1 MANLNRNINYTNRDF
16 NTFRNALID
25 YSKTYFPNTYNDF
38 SSDST
43 GMLFIE
49 MASYIGDVLSF
60 YLDNQIQETFIQ
72 YARQESNLFDL
83 AYMLGYKPKVTTVAT
98 TEIAFYQQLPS
109 KVVNGAF
116 VPDYDYALKIPEN
129 FQITSNQNGNINFI
143 TEDVCDFSIS
153 SSQDPTDVS
162 IYSLSG
168 TNPNRFLLKK
178 TRKAISGTIKSQD
191 FSFTTPSRFSVANI
205 NDTSIINVLDCF
217 DSDGNEWYEV
227 LNLAQ
232 DTVFTTKIN
241 ANYTDPNAV
250 QDDAPNLLNLKQ
262 VQRRFTTRFLNST
275 QLQLGFGAGT
285 VSDNDENLI
294 PNPDNVGTGLP
305 FSKDKLTAA
314 YSPLNF
320 MFTDT
325 YGIAPANTTLTVRYL
340 TGGGLQSNVSS
351 GTLTNFNNSD
361 IVFVNPNIANS
372 SLADTIFNSV
382 ATNNI
387 LAADGGQGADT
398 IDEIRQNA
406 LGNFQNQLRT
416 VTQQDYLI
424 RALSMPSNIGTIAKA
439 YIQPTKVAEYQIGE
453 LPTILD
459 MYVLSYNSQ
468 KQLRTASSTLKQNLK
483 TYLSEYRMI
492 NDSIKIKDAYIVNI
506 TCNFDII
513 VLPNFNNN
521 SFIQLSITVLLLKL
535 GNTIILNCINELSQY
550 FNIDNW
556 NINQPIL
563 LNSLSILLDK
573 VEGVQTVKNIEI
585 NNISGVSLGYSN
597 YSYDL
602 KAATNNGI
610 IYPSVDPMVFE
621 LKYPQSDI
629 TGKVVPL

>member
-1 MANLNRNINYTNRDF
+1 MANLNRNITYTNRDF
-16 NTFRNALID
+16 NTFRNALIN

-38 SSDST
+38 TSDST

-49 MASYIGDVLSF
+49 MASYVGDVLSF

-72 YARQESNLFDL
+72 YARQEKNLFDL
-83 AYMLGYKPKVTTVAT
+83 AYMLGYKPKVTTAATVDVAL
-98 TEIAFYQQLPS
+98 YQQLPS
-109 KVVNGAF
+109 KNVGGTY
-116 VPDYDYALKIPEN
+116 VPDFDYALKIPSN
-129 FQITSNQNGNINFI
+129 FQITSNENSSIKFI

-153 SSQDPTDVS
+153 SSQDPTDIS

-168 TNPNRFLLKK
+168 TDPDRFLLKK
-178 TRKAISGTIKSQD
+178 TRKAISGTINTTTAT
-191 FSFTTPSRFSVANI
+191 FTTPSKYATVDI
-205 NDTSIINVLDCF
+205 NASNIINILDVF
-217 DSDGNEWYEV
+217 DSNGNQWYEV

-241 ANYTDPNAV
+241 ASYTDPNAV

-262 VQRRFTTRFLNST
+262 VQRRFTSRFLNNT
-275 QLQLGFGAGT
+275 TLQIGFGAGT

-294 PNPDNVGTGLP
+294 PNPDNVGTGLA
-305 FSKDKLTAA
+305 FSKDKLTTA

-325 YGIAPANTTLTVRYL
+325 YGIAPADTTLTIRYL
-340 TGGGLQSNVSS
+340 TGGGLASNVAS
-351 GTLTNFNNSD
+351 GTLTNFNSTG
-361 IVFVNPNIANS
+361 ILFTNPNITNNTLAN
-372 SLADTIFNSV
+372 TIFDSV
-382 ATNNI
+382 AVNNI

-398 IDEIRQNA
+398 IEEIRQNA

-424 RALSMPSNIGTIAKA
+424 RALSMPANIGTIAKA
-439 YIQPTKVAEYQIGE
+439 YIQPTKVAEYQLGE

-492 NDSIKIKDAYIVNI
+492 NDSIKIKDAYIINI

-521 SFIQLSITVLLLKL
+521 DV
-535 GNTIILNCINELSQY
+535 ILRCIESLTNY
-550 FNIDNW
+550 FSIDNW

-563 LNSLSILLDK
+563 LKDISILLDK
-573 VEGVQTVKNIEI
+573 VEGVQTVTKVEI
-585 NNISGVSLGYSN
+585 KNISGASKGYSD
-597 YSYDL
+597 YSYDTI
-602 KAATNNGI
+602 AATNQGV
-610 IYPSVDPMVFE
+610 IYPSVDPMIFE
-621 LKYPQSDI
+621 LKYPQVDI
-629 TGKVVPL
+629 VGRVVPL

>member
-1 MANLNRNINYTNRDF
+1 MANLKRDITYTNRDF

-25 YSKTYFPNTYNDF
+25 YSKTYFPNTFNDF
-38 SSDST
+38 TSDSI
-43 GMLFIE
+43 GMLYIE
-49 MASYIGDVLSF
+49 MASYVGDVLSF

-83 AYMLGYKPKVTTVAT
+83 AYMLGYRPKVTTAAT
-98 TEIAFYQQLPS
+98 TEITFYQQLPS
-109 KVVNGAF
+109 KVVGGAR
-116 VPDYDYALKIPEN
+116 VPDFDYALKIPSG
-129 FQITSNQNGNINFI
+129 FQITSNEDPSVKFI

-168 TNPNRFLLKK
+168 TTPNRYLLKK
-178 TRKAISGTIKSQD
+178 TRKATSGTINSTTVT
-191 FSFTTPSRFSVANI
+191 FTTPSKFATINI
-205 NDTSIINVLDCF
+205 NANNIINVLDCF
-217 DSDGNEWYEV
+217 DTDGNQWYEV

-241 ANYTDPNAV
+241 ASYTDPNAV

-275 QLQLGFGAGT
+275 TLQLGFGAGT
-285 VSDNDENLI
+285 VSDNDEEI
-294 PNPDNVGTGLP
+294 VPNPDNVGTGLA

-325 YGIAPANTTLTVRYL
+325 YGIAPANTTLTIRYL
-340 TGGGLQSNVSS
+340 TGGGLQSNVQS
-351 GTLTNFNNSD
+351 GTLTNFSNANILFTNPD
-361 IVFVNPNIANS
+361 IAIS
-372 SLADTIFNSV
+372 SLADIIFNSV
-382 ATNNI
+382 AVNN
-387 LAADGGQGADT
+387 LTAADGGQSGDT
-398 IDEIRQNA
+398 IEEIRQNA
-406 LGNFQNQLRT
+406 LGSFQTQLRT

-424 RALSMPSNIGTIAKA
+424 RSLSMPANIGTIAKA
-439 YIQPTKVAEYQIGE
+439 HIQPTKVAEYQLGE

-459 MYVLSYNSQ
+459 LYVLSYNST

-492 NDSIKIKDAYIVNI
+492 NDSIKIKDAYIINI
-506 TCNFDII
+506 QCEFDII
-513 VLPNFNNN
+513 VLPNYNNN
-521 SFIQLSITVLLLKL
+521 SVIQ
-535 GNTIILNCINELSQY
+535 NCIISLSDY

-563 LNSLSILLDK
+563 LKDLSILLDK
-573 VEGVQTVKNIEI
+573 VEGVQTVSNVTVKNIAGL
-585 NNISGVSLGYSN
+585 SKGYSE

-602 KAATNNGI
+602 KAATNQGV

-621 LKYPQSDI
+621 LKYPQTDI
-629 TGKVVPL
+629 VGRVVPL

>member
-351 GTLTNFNNSD
+351 GTLTNFDNSD

-521 SFIQLSITVLLLKL
+521 TV
-535 GNTIILNCINELSQY
+535 ILNCINELSQY

>member
-1 MANLNRNINYTNRDF
+1 MATLNRNITYTNRDF

-38 SSDST
+38 STDST

-49 MASYIGDVLSF
+49 MASYVGDVLSF

-83 AYMLGYKPKVTTVAT
+83 AYMLGYKPKVTTAAT
-98 TEIAFYQQLPS
+98 VDISLYQQLPS
-109 KVVNGAF
+109 KLDSSGAF
-116 VPDYDYALKIPEN
+116 VPDFDYCLKIPNN
-129 FQITSNQNGNINFI
+129 FQITSNANADIKFI
-143 TEDVCDFSIS
+143 IEDVCDFSVS
-153 SSQDPTDVS
+153 SSQDPTDIS

-168 TNPNRFLLKK
+168 TNPDRFLLKK
-178 TRKAISGTIKSQD
+178 TRKAISGTIKSTT
-191 FSFTTPSRFSVANI
+191 FTFTTPVKYSSVNI
-205 NDTSIINVLDCF
+205 NDSQIINVLDCF
-217 DSDGNEWYEV
+217 DSQGNEWNEV

-262 VQRRFTTRFLNST
+262 VQRRFTTRFISKT

-285 VSDNDENLI
+285 VSDNDEDLV
-294 PNPDNVGTGLP
+294 PNPDNVGTGLA
-305 FSKDKLTAA
+305 FSKDKLTTA

-325 YGIAPANTTLTVRYL
+325 YGIAPSNTTLIVRYL
-340 TGGGLQSNVSS
+340 VGGGLDANVSS
-351 GTLTNFNNSD
+351 GILTNFDSSN
-361 IVFVNPNIANS
+361 IVFVNPNISSTALANI
-372 SLADTIFNSV
+372 IFNSV

-387 LAADGGQGADT
+387 LAADGGQSGDGVET
-398 IDEIRQNA
+398 IRQNA

-424 RALSMPSNIGTIAKA
+424 RALSMPANIGTIAKA
-439 YIQPTKVAEYQIGE
+439 FIQPTKVAEYGIGE

-459 MYVLSYNSQ
+459 MYVLSYEST
-468 KQLRTASSTLKQNLK
+468 KKLRTASSTLKQNLK

-492 NDSIKIKDAYIVNI
+492 NDSIKIKDAYIINI

-513 VLPNFNNN
+513 VLPNYNNN
-521 SFIQLSITVLLLKL
+521 EV
-535 GNTIILNCINELSQY
+535 ILNCISEIQSY
-550 FNIDNW
+550 FDIDNW

-563 LNSLSILLDK
+563 LKSINILLDK
-573 VEGVQTVKNIEI
+573 VDGVQTVTNVEIKNIA
-585 NNISGVSLGYSN
+585 GKSLGYSE
-597 YSYDL
+597 YSYDI
-602 KAATNNGI
+602 KAATNQGVV
-610 IYPSVDPMVFE
+610 YPSVDPMIFE

-629 TGKVVPL
+629 VGRVVPL

>member
-1 MANLNRNINYTNRDF
+1 MANLNRNITYTNRDF
-16 NTFRNALID
+16 NTFRNALIN

-49 MASYIGDVLSF
+49 MASYMGDVLSF

-72 YARQESNLFDL
+72 YARQEKNLFDL
-83 AYMLGYKPKVTTVAT
+83 AYMLGYKPKVTTAAT
-98 TEIAFYQQLPS
+98 VDIALYQQLPS
-109 KVVNGAF
+109 KNVGGTY
-116 VPDYDYALKIPEN
+116 VPDFDYALKIPSN
-129 FQITSNQNGNINFI
+129 FQITSNENSSIKFI

-153 SSQDPTDVS
+153 SSQDPTDIS

-168 TNPNRFLLKK
+168 VNPDRFLLKK
-178 TRKAISGTIKSQD
+178 TRKAISGTINTTTAT
-191 FSFTTPSRFSVANI
+191 FTTPSKYATVDI
-205 NDTSIINVLDCF
+205 NASNIINILDVF
-217 DSDGNEWYEV
+217 DSDGNQWYEV

-241 ANYTDPNAV
+241 ASYTDPNAI

-262 VQRRFTTRFLNST
+262 VQRRFTSRFLNST
-275 QLQLGFGAGT
+275 TLQIGFGAGT
-285 VSDNDENLI
+285 VSDNDENLV
-294 PNPDNVGTGLP
+294 PNPDNVGTGLA
-305 FSKDKLTAA
+305 FSNDKLTTA

-325 YGIAPANTTLTVRYL
+325 YGIAPADTTLTIRYL
-340 TGGGLQSNVSS
+340 TGGGLASNVAS
-351 GTLTNFNNSD
+351 GTLTNFNSTG
-361 IVFVNPNIANS
+361 ILFTNPNITDNTLAN
-372 SLADTIFNSV
+372 TIFDSV
-382 ATNNI
+382 AINNI

-398 IDEIRQNA
+398 IEEIRQNA

-424 RALSMPSNIGTIAKA
+424 RALSMPANIGTIAKA
-439 YIQPTKVAEYQIGE
+439 YIQPTKVAEYQLGE

-492 NDSIKIKDAYIVNI
+492 NDSIKIKDAYIINI

-521 SFIQLSITVLLLKL
+521 DV
-535 GNTIILNCINELSQY
+535 ILRCIESLTNY
-550 FNIDNW
+550 FSIDNW

-563 LNSLSILLDK
+563 LKDISILLDK
-573 VEGVQTVKNIEI
+573 VEGVQTITKVEI
-585 NNISGVSLGYSN
+585 KNISGASKGYSD
-597 YSYDL
+597 YSYDTI
-602 KAATNNGI
+602 AATNQGV
-610 IYPSVDPMVFE
+610 IYPSVDPMIFE
-621 LKYPQSDI
+621 LKYPQVDI
-629 TGKVVPL
+629 VGRVVPL

>member
-1 MANLNRNINYTNRDF
+1 MAELNRNITYTNRDF
-16 NTFRNALID
+16 NTFRGALID
-25 YSKTYFPNTYNDF
+25 YSKTYFPNTFNDF
-38 SSDST
+38 SPDST

-49 MASYIGDVLSF
+49 MASYVGDVLSF

-72 YARQESNLFDL
+72 YARQEKNLFDL
-83 AYMLGYKPKVTTVAT
+83 AYMLGYRPKVTTAAT
-98 TEIAFYQQLPS
+98 VDIVFYQQLPAKGS
-109 KVVNGAF
+109 ADNK
-116 VPDYDYALKIPEN
+116 VPDFDYALKIPEN
-129 FQITSNQNGNINFI
+129 FQVTSNENSNIKFI

-153 SSQDPTDVS
+153 SSQDPTEIS
-162 IYSLSG
+162 IYSISG
-168 TNPNRFLLKK
+168 TQPNRFLLKK
-178 TRKAISGTIKSQD
+178 TRKAISGTINSID
-191 FSFTTPSRFSVANI
+191 ASFTSPSKFPVVDI
-205 NDTSIINVLDCF
+205 NATNIINVLDCF

-232 DTVFTTKIN
+232 STVFTTKIN
-241 ANYTDPNAV
+241 ASYTDPNAI

-275 QLQLGFGAGT
+275 TLQIGFGAGT
-285 VSDNDENLI
+285 ISDNDENI
-294 PNPDNVGTGLP
+294 VPNPDNVGTGLS
-305 FSKDKLTAA
+305 FSKDKLNTAF
-314 YSPLNF
+314 SPLNF

-325 YGIAPANTTLTVRYL
+325 YGIAPANTTLTIRYL
-340 TGGGLQSNVSS
+340 TGGGLESNVAS
-351 GTLTNFNNSD
+351 GTLTNFNTSN
-361 IVFVNPNIANS
+361 ITFTNPAITDTA
-372 SLADTIFNSV
+372 LADTIFDSV
-382 ATNNI
+382 AVNNI

-398 IDEIRQNA
+398 IEETRQNA

-424 RALSMPSNIGTIAKA
+424 RALSMPANIGTIAKA
-439 YIQPTKVAEYQIGE
+439 YIQPTKVAEYGIGE

-459 MYVLSYNSQ
+459 MYVLSYNSN
-468 KQLRTASSTLKQNLK
+468 KNLRTASTTLKQNLK

-492 NDSIKIKDAYIVNI
+492 NDSIKIKDAYIINI
-506 TCNFDII
+506 ICEFDII

-521 SFIQLSITVLLLKL
+521 DVILRCIT
-535 GNTIILNCINELSQY
+535 ELTDY

-563 LNSLSILLDK
+563 LKEISILLDK
-573 VEGVQTVKNIEI
+573 VEGVQTVTNVVIKNIAGA
-585 NNISGVSLGYSN
+585 SKGYSD

-602 KAATNNGI
+602 LAATNNGI

-629 TGKVVPL
+629 VGRVVPL

>member
-1 MANLNRNINYTNRDF
+1 MATLNRNITYTNRDF
-16 NTFRNALID
+16 NSFRNALID
-25 YSKTYFPNTYNDF
+25 YSKTYFPSTYNDF

-49 MASYIGDVLSF
+49 MASYVGDVLSF

-83 AYMLGYKPKVTTVAT
+83 AYMLGYRPKVTTAAT
-98 TEIAFYQQLPS
+98 VEVQLYQQLPA
-109 KVVNGAF
+109 KVDGSGAY
-116 VPDYDYALKIPEN
+116 VPDFSYALKIPN
-129 FQITSNQNGNINFI
+129 SFTITANSNPNMNFI
-143 TEDVCDFSIS
+143 IEDVCDFSVS
-153 SSQDPTDVS
+153 SSQDPTNVS
-162 IYSLSG
+162 IYSLNASQ
-168 TNPNRFLLKK
+168 PNRFLLKK
-178 TRKAISGTIKSQD
+178 SRKAISGTIKSIDVD
-191 FSFTTPSRFSVANI
+191 FDAPTKFPILNI
-205 NDTSIINVLDCF
+205 NDNSIINVLDCF
-217 DSDGNEWYEV
+217 DSGGNEWYEV

-232 DTVFTTKIN
+232 DTVFTTQIN

-262 VQRRFTTRFLNST
+262 IQRRFTTRFINNT
-275 QLQLGFGAGT
+275 TLQLGFGAGT
-285 VSDNDENLI
+285 VSDNDENLV
-294 PNPDNVGTGLP
+294 PNPDNVGTGLA
-305 FSKDKLTAA
+305 FSKDKLTTA

-325 YGIAPANTTLTVRYL
+325 YGIAPSNTTLTVRYL
-340 TGGGLQSNVSS
+340 TGGGLGANVSS
-351 GTLTNFNNSD
+351 GTLTNFSNTD

-372 SLADTIFNSV
+372 TLANQIFDSV

-387 LAADGGQGADT
+387 LAADGGKGGDG
-398 IDEIRQNA
+398 IEEIRQNA

-424 RALSMPSNIGTIAKA
+424 RALSMPANIGTIAKA
-439 YIQPTKVAEYQIGE
+439 FIQPTKVAEYGIGE

-459 MYVLSYNSQ
+459 MYVLSYDST
-468 KQLRTASSTLKQNLK
+468 KKLRTASSTLKQNLK

-492 NDSIKIKDAYIVNI
+492 NDSIKIKDAYIINI
-506 TCNFDII
+506 VCNFDII

-521 SFIQLSITVLLLKL
+521 DV
-535 GNTIILNCINELSQY
+535 ILNCIGEIESY

-563 LNSLSILLDK
+563 LKSLTILLDQ
-573 VEGVQTVKNIEI
+573 VEGVQTVTNVEIKNIAG
-585 NNISGVSLGYSN
+585 NSLGYSD

-602 KAATNNGI
+602 NAATNNGV

-629 TGKVVPL
+629 VGRVVPL

>member
-1 MANLNRNINYTNRDF
+1 MANLNRNITYTNRDF
-16 NTFRNALID
+16 NTFRNALIN

-49 MASYIGDVLSF
+49 MASYMGDVLSF

-72 YARQESNLFDL
+72 YARQEKNLFDL
-83 AYMLGYKPKVTTVAT
+83 AYMLGYKPKVTTAAT
-98 TEIAFYQQLPS
+98 VDIALYQQLPS
-109 KVVNGAF
+109 KNVGGTY
-116 VPDYDYALKIPEN
+116 VPDFDYAIKIPSN
-129 FQITSNQNGNINFI
+129 FQITSNENSSIKFI

-153 SSQDPTDVS
+153 SSQDPTDIS

-168 TNPNRFLLKK
+168 VNPDRFLLKK
-178 TRKAISGTIKSQD
+178 TRKAISGTINTTTAT
-191 FSFTTPSRFSVANI
+191 FTTPSKYATVDI
-205 NDTSIINVLDCF
+205 NASNIINILDVF
-217 DSDGNEWYEV
+217 DSDGNQWYEV

-241 ANYTDPNAV
+241 ASYTDPNAI

-262 VQRRFTTRFLNST
+262 VQRRFTSRFLNNT
-275 QLQLGFGAGT
+275 TLQIGFGAGT

-294 PNPDNVGTGLP
+294 PNPDNVGTGLA
-305 FSKDKLTAA
+305 FSKDKLTTA

-325 YGIAPANTTLTVRYL
+325 YGIAPADTTLTIRYL
-340 TGGGLQSNVSS
+340 TGGGLASNVAS
-351 GTLTNFNNSD
+351 GTLTNFNSTG
-361 IVFVNPNIANS
+361 IFFTNPNITNNTLAN
-372 SLADTIFNSV
+372 TIFNSV
-382 ATNNI
+382 AINNI

-398 IDEIRQNA
+398 IEEIRQNA

-424 RALSMPSNIGTIAKA
+424 RALSMPANIGTIAKA
-439 YIQPTKVAEYQIGE
+439 YIQPTKVAEYQLGE

-492 NDSIKIKDAYIVNI
+492 NDSIKIKDAYIINI

-521 SFIQLSITVLLLKL
+521 DV
-535 GNTIILNCINELSQY
+535 ILRCIESLTNY
-550 FNIDNW
+550 FSIDNW

-563 LNSLSILLDK
+563 LKDISILLDK
-573 VEGVQTVKNIEI
+573 VEGVQTITKVEI
-585 NNISGVSLGYSN
+585 KNISGASKGYSD
-597 YSYDL
+597 YSYDTI
-602 KAATNNGI
+602 AATNQGV
-610 IYPSVDPMVFE
+610 IYPSVDPMIFE
-621 LKYPQSDI
+621 LKYPQVDI
-629 TGKVVPL
+629 VGRVVPL

>member
-1 MANLNRNINYTNRDF
+1 MAELQRNIKYTNRNF

-49 MASYIGDVLSF
+49 MASYVGDVLSF

-72 YARQESNLFDL
+72 YARQEKNLFDL
-83 AYMLGYKPKVTTVAT
+83 SYMLGYRPKVTTAAA
-98 TEIAFYQQLPS
+98 TEISIYQQLPAKLDGS
-109 KVVNGAF
+109 GTGTY
-116 VPDYDYALKIPEN
+116 VPDYDYALKIPSN
-129 FQITSNQNGNINFI
+129 FQLTSNENSSIKFI
-143 TEDVCDFSIS
+143 TEDVCDFSVS
-153 SSQDPTDVS
+153 SSQDLTIVS
-162 IYSLSG
+162 IYSLLGS
-168 TNPNRFLLKK
+168 NPHRFLLKK
-178 TRKAISGTIKSQD
+178 TRKAISGTINTTTST
-191 FSFTTPSRFSVANI
+191 FSSPSKFAVVDI
-205 NDTSIINVLDCF
+205 NASNIINVLNCF

-241 ANYTDPNAV
+241 ASYEDPNAV
-250 QDDAPNLLNLKQ
+250 QGDAPNLLNLKQ
-262 VQRRFTTRFLNST
+262 VQRRFTSRFLNST
-275 QLQLGFGAGT
+275 TLQLGFGAGT
-285 VSDNDENLI
+285 VSDTDEDI
-294 PNPDNVGTGLP
+294 VPNPDNVGTGLA
-305 FSKDKLTAA
+305 FSKDKLTTA

-325 YGIAPANTTLTVRYL
+325 YGIAPSNTTLTIKYL
-340 TGGGLQSNVSS
+340 TGGGLESNVAS
-351 GTLTNFNNSD
+351 GTLTSFD
-361 IVFVNPNIANS
+361 TTGILFTNPNISDSTLANEMFS
-372 SLADTIFNSV
+372 SV

-387 LAADGGQGADT
+387 TAADGGQDADT
-398 IDEIRQNA
+398 IEETRQNA

-424 RALSMPSNIGTIAKA
+424 RALSMPANIGTIAKA
-439 YIQPTKVAEYQIGE
+439 FIQPTKVAEYQLGE

-459 MYVLSYNSQ
+459 MYVLSYNSN

-492 NDSIKIKDAYIVNI
+492 NDSIKIKDAYIINI
-506 TCNFDII
+506 KCQFDII

-521 SFIQLSITVLLLKL
+521 EV
-535 GNTIILNCINELSQY
+535 ILRCIETLTSY
-550 FNIDNW
+550 FDIDNW
-556 NINQPIL
+556 NVNQPIML
-563 LNSLSILLDK
+563 KNLSILLDK
-573 VEGVQTVKNIEI
+573 IDGVQTVTDVVIKNIAGS
-585 NNISGVSLGYSN
+585 NKGYSD

-602 KAATNNGI
+602 RAATNRGI

-621 LKYPQSDI
+621 LKYPLADI
-629 TGKVVPL
+629 VGRVVPL

>member
-16 NTFRNALID
+16 NTFKNALID

-191 FSFTTPSRFSVANI
+191 FSFTTPSRFPVANI

-275 QLQLGFGAGT
+275 TLQLGFGAGT
-285 VSDNDENLI
+285 VSDNDENLT
-294 PNPDNVGTGLP
+294 PNPDNVGTGLA

-325 YGIAPANTTLTVRYL
+325 YGIAPANTTLTIRYL
-340 TGGGLQSNVSS
+340 TGGGLEANVAS
-351 GTLTNFNNSD
+351 GTLTNFNTTG
-361 IVFVNPNIANS
+361 IIFTNPNISDSA
-372 SLADTIFNSV
+372 LADTIFNSI
-382 ATNNI
+382 AINNI

-398 IDEIRQNA
+398 IEEIRQNA

-424 RALSMPSNIGTIAKA
+424 RALSMPANIGTIAKA
-439 YIQPTKVAEYQIGE
+439 YIEPTKVAEYQLGE

-459 MYVLSYNSQ
+459 MYVLSYNSL
-468 KQLRTASSTLKQNLK
+468 KQLRQASTTLKQNLK

-492 NDSIKIKDAYIVNI
+492 NDSIKIKDAYIINI

-521 SFIQLSITVLLLKL
+521 EV
-535 GNTIILNCINELSQY
+535 ILRCIETLTNY

-563 LNSLSILLDK
+563 LKDISILLDK
-573 VEGVQTVKNIEI
+573 VEGVQTVTSVEI
-585 NNISGVSLGYSN
+585 NNIAGASKGYSD
-597 YSYDL
+597 YSYDT
-602 KAATNNGI
+602 KAATNNGV
-610 IYPSVDPMVFE
+610 IYPSVDPMIFE
-621 LKYPQSDI
+621 LKYPQADI
-629 TGKVVPL
+629 IGRVVPL

>member
-1 MANLNRNINYTNRDF
+1 MADLNRNITYTSRDF
-16 NTFRNALID
+16 NTFRNSLID

-49 MASYIGDVLSF
+49 MAAYVGDVLSF

-83 AYMLGYKPKVTTVAT
+83 AYMLGYKPKVTTAAT
-98 TEIAFYQQLPS
+98 VDISFYQQLPS
-109 KVVNGAF
+109 KVSASVYI
-116 VPDYDYALKIPEN
+116 PDFDYALKISTGMQVTSAEN
-129 FQITSNQNGNINFI
+129 PKIKFI
-143 TEDVCDFSIS
+143 TEDAIDFSIS
-153 SSQDPTDVS
+153 SSQDPSEVS

-168 TNPNRFLLKK
+168 TNPDRFLIKK
-178 TRKAISGTIKSQD
+178 TRKAISGTINTTTATV
-191 FSFTTPSRFSVANI
+191 TTPTKFWNVDINASNIISVLNI
-205 NDTSIINVLDCF
+205 F

-232 DTVFTTKIN
+232 DTVFTTQIN
-241 ANYTDPNAV
+241 ASYTDPNAI

-262 VQRRFTTRFLNST
+262 VQRRFTSRFLDAT
-275 QLQLGFGAGT
+275 TLQLGFGAGT
-285 VSDNDENLI
+285 VSDNDENLV
-294 PNPDNVGTGLP
+294 PNPDNVGTGLA

-325 YGIAPANTTLTVRYL
+325 YGIAPSNTTLTISYL
-340 TGGGLQSNVSS
+340 TGGGLESNVAS
-351 GTLTNFNNSD
+351 GTLTNFDTTN
-361 IVFVNPNIANS
+361 ITFVNPNIADS
-372 SLADTIFNSV
+372 TLANTIFSSV
-382 ATNNI
+382 ATNNTK
-387 LAADGGQGADT
+387 AADGGQGADS

-406 LGNFQNQLRT
+406 LGNFQGQLRT

-424 RALSMPSNIGTIAKA
+424 RALSMPANIGTISKA
-439 YIQPTKVAEYQIGE
+439 YIQPTKVAEYQMGE

-459 MYVLSYNSQ
+459 MYVLSYNSN
-468 KQLRTASSTLKQNLK
+468 KELRTASPTLKQNLK

-492 NDSIKIKDAYIVNI
+492 NDSIKIKDAYIINI
-506 TCNFDII
+506 TCEFDII

-521 SFIQLSITVLLLKL
+521 QV
-535 GNTIILNCINELSQY
+535 ILDCINSLTTY

-556 NINQPIL
+556 NVNQPIL
-563 LNSLSILLDK
+563 LKDLSILLDK
-573 VEGVQTVKNIEI
+573 VEGVQTVTNILI
-585 NNISGVSLGYSN
+585 KNISGVTKGYSN

-602 KAATNNGI
+602 SAATNNGI
-610 IYPSVDPMVFE
+610 IYPSVDPMIFE
-621 LKYPQSDI
+621 LKYSQSDI
-629 TGKVVPL
+629 IGRVVPL

>member
-1 MANLNRNINYTNRDF
+1 MANLNRNVTYTNRDF
-16 NTFRNALID
+16 NTFRNSLID
-25 YSKTYFPNTYNDF
+25 YSKTYFPSTYNDF

-72 YARQESNLFDL
+72 YARQDSNLFDL
-83 AYMLGYKPKVTTVAT
+83 AYMLGYRPKVTTAAT
-98 TEIAFYQQLPS
+98 VEVSIYQQLPS
-109 KVVNGAF
+109 KTGGYLGTSH
-116 VPDYDYALKIPEN
+116 VPDFDYALKIPSGFQLTSTEN
-129 FQITSNQNGNINFI
+129 SNIKFI

-153 SSQDPTDVS
+153 SSQDPTDIS

-168 TNPNRFLLKK
+168 TQPDRFLLKK
-178 TRKAISGTIKSQD
+178 TRKSTSGTINSTTAT
-191 FSFTTPSRFSVANI
+191 FTTPSKFQTTDI
-205 NDTSIINVLDCF
+205 NASNIINVLDVF
-217 DSDGNEWYEV
+217 DSDGNQWYEV

-232 DTVFTTKIN
+232 DTVFTTKVN
-241 ANYTDPNAV
+241 ASYTDPNAV

-262 VQRRFTTRFLNST
+262 IQRRFTTRFLSSNV
-275 QLQLGFGAGT
+275 LQLGFGAGT
-285 VSDNDENLI
+285 VSDNDENI
-294 PNPDNVGTGLP
+294 TPNPDNVGTGLA
-305 FSKDKLTAA
+305 FSKDKLTTA

-325 YGIAPANTTLTVRYL
+325 YGIAPSNTTLTIRYL
-340 TGGGLQSNVSS
+340 TGGGLSANVAS
-351 GTLTNFNNSD
+351 GVLTSFDPTN
-361 IVFVNPNIANS
+361 IVFVNPKKQETTLANE
-372 SLADTIFNSV
+372 IFSSV

-387 LAADGGQGADT
+387 KAADGGQGADT

-424 RALSMPSNIGTIAKA
+424 RALSMPANIGTIAKA
-439 YIQPTKVAEYQIGE
+439 YIQPTKVAEYQLGE

-459 MYVLSYNSQ
+459 MYVLSYNSS
-468 KQLRTASSTLKQNLK
+468 KNLRTASATLKQNLK

-492 NDSIKIKDAYIVNI
+492 NDSIKIKDAYIINI
-506 TCNFDII
+506 KCEFDII

-521 SFIQLSITVLLLKL
+521 NVITR
-535 GNTIILNCINELSQY
+535 CINSLSEHFQ
-550 FNIDNW
+550 IDNW

-563 LNSLSILLDK
+563 LKDLSILLDK
-573 VEGVQTVKNIEI
+573 VEGVQTVTNVIVKNT
-585 NNISGVSLGYSN
+585 SGASKGYSD

-602 KAATNNGI
+602 NAATNQGV

-621 LKYPQSDI
+621 LKYPTSDI
-629 TGKVVPL
+629 VGRVVPL

>member
-1 MANLNRNINYTNRDF
+1 MADLNRNITYTNRDF
-16 NTFRNALID
+16 NTFRNSLID

-49 MASYIGDVLSF
+49 MAAYVGDVLSF

-83 AYMLGYKPKVTTVAT
+83 AYMLGYKPKVTTAAT
-98 TEIAFYQQLPS
+98 VDISFYQQLPS
-109 KVVNGAF
+109 KVSASVYI
-116 VPDYDYALKIPEN
+116 PDFDYALKISTGMQVTSAEN
-129 FQITSNQNGNINFI
+129 PKIKFI
-143 TEDVCDFSIS
+143 TEDAIDFSIS
-153 SSQDPTDVS
+153 SSQDPSEVS

-168 TNPNRFLLKK
+168 TNPDRFLIKK
-178 TRKAISGTIKSQD
+178 TRKAISGTINTTTATA
-191 FSFTTPSRFSVANI
+191 TTPTKFWNVDINASNIISVLNI
-205 NDTSIINVLDCF
+205 F

-232 DTVFTTKIN
+232 DTVFTTQIN
-241 ANYTDPNAV
+241 ASYTDPNAI

-262 VQRRFTTRFLNST
+262 VQRRFTSRFLDAT
-275 QLQLGFGAGT
+275 TLQLGFGAGT
-285 VSDNDENLI
+285 VSDNDENLV
-294 PNPDNVGTGLP
+294 PNPDNVGTGLA

-325 YGIAPANTTLTVRYL
+325 YGIAPSNITLTISYL
-340 TGGGLQSNVSS
+340 TGGGLESNVAS
-351 GTLTNFNNSD
+351 GTLTNFDTTN
-361 IVFVNPNIANS
+361 ITFVNPNIADS
-372 SLADTIFNSV
+372 TLANTIFSSV
-382 ATNNI
+382 ATNNTK
-387 LAADGGQGADT
+387 AADGGQGADS

-406 LGNFQNQLRT
+406 LGNFQGQLRT

-424 RALSMPSNIGTIAKA
+424 RALSMPANIGTISKA
-439 YIQPTKVAEYQIGE
+439 YIQPTKVAEYQMGE

-459 MYVLSYNSQ
+459 MYVLSYNSN
-468 KQLRTASSTLKQNLK
+468 KELRTASPTLKQNLK

-492 NDSIKIKDAYIVNI
+492 NDSIKIKDAYIINI
-506 TCNFDII
+506 TCEFDII

-521 SFIQLSITVLLLKL
+521 QV
-535 GNTIILNCINELSQY
+535 ILDCINSLTTY

-563 LNSLSILLDK
+563 LKDLSILLDK
-573 VEGVQTVKNIEI
+573 VEGVQTVTNILI
-585 NNISGVSLGYSN
+585 KNISGVTKGYSN

-602 KAATNNGI
+602 SAATNNGI
-610 IYPSVDPMVFE
+610 IYPSVDPMIFE
-621 LKYPQSDI
+621 LKYSQSDI
-629 TGKVVPL
+629 IGRVVPL

>member
-1 MANLNRNINYTNRDF
+1 MANLQRNITYTNRDF
-16 NTFRNALID
+16 NTFRDSLIN
-25 YSKTYFPNTYNDF
+25 YSQTYFPNTYNDF
-38 SSDST
+38 SNDST

-49 MASYIGDVLSF
+49 MAAYVGDVLSF

-83 AYMLGYKPKVTTVAT
+83 AYMLGSRPKVTTVAT
-98 TEIAFYQQLPS
+98 TDISIYQQLPAKIAS
-109 KVVNGAF
+109 NGEF
-116 VPDYDYALKIPEN
+116 VPDYDYALRIPEN
-129 FQITSNQNGNINFI
+129 FQLTSNTNSSLNFI
-143 TEDVCDFSIS
+143 TEDICDFSVS
-153 SSQDPTDVS
+153 SSQDPTEVS

-168 TNPNRFLLKK
+168 ANPTRFLLKK
-178 TRKAISGTIKSQD
+178 TRKRISGTIKSKE
-191 FSFTTPSRFSVANI
+191 FTFTTPSKFPTVI
-205 NDTSIINVLDCF
+205 LNDVSIISVLDCF
-217 DSDGNEWYEV
+217 DSGGNEWYEV

-241 ANYTDPNAV
+241 ASYTDPNAI

-262 VQRRFTTRFLNST
+262 VQRRFTTRFLSST

-285 VSDNDENLI
+285 VSDNDENLV
-294 PNPDNVGTGLP
+294 PNPDNVGTGLA
-305 FSKDKLTAA
+305 FSKDKLTTA

-325 YGIAPANTTLTVRYL
+325 YGIAPSNTVLTFKYL
-340 TGGGLQSNVSS
+340 VGGGLAANIAS
-351 GTLTNFNNSD
+351 GTLTIFNTTN
-361 IVFVNPNIANS
+361 IQFVNPNISNS
-372 SLADTIFNSV
+372 SLANTIFDSV

-387 LAADGGQGADT
+387 QAADGGQGADT
-398 IDEIRQNA
+398 IEEIRQNA

-424 RALSMPSNIGTIAKA
+424 RSLSMPSNLGTIAKS
-439 YIQPTKVAEYQIGE
+439 YIQPTKVAEYQLGE

-468 KQLRTASSTLKQNLK
+468 KQLRIASATLKQNLK

-492 NDSIKIKDAYIVNI
+492 NDSIKIKDAYIINI
-506 TCNFDII
+506 ICNFDII

-521 SFIQLSITVLLLKL
+521 TV
-535 GNTIILNCINELSQY
+535 ILNCISELTNY
-550 FNIDNW
+550 FNIDNF

-563 LNSLSILLDK
+563 LKSLTILLDK
-573 VEGVQTVKNIEI
+573 VEGVQTVVNIEI
-585 NNISGVSLGYSN
+585 QNISGASKGYSD
-597 YSYDL
+597 YSYDI
-602 KAATNNGI
+602 KAATNNGV

-621 LKYPQSDI
+621 LKYPEVDI
-629 TGKVVPL
+629 TGRVVPL

>member
-1 MANLNRNINYTNRDF
+1 MANLNRNIAYTERDF
-16 NTFRNALID
+16 NSFRNSLIN
-25 YSKTYFPNTYNDF
+25 YSQTYFPNTYNDF

-49 MASYIGDVLSF
+49 MASYVGDVLSF

-72 YARQESNLFDL
+72 YARQEQNLFDL
-83 AYMLGYKPKVTTVAT
+83 AYMLGSKPKVTTAAT
-98 TEIAFYQQLPS
+98 VDIAIYQLLPN
-109 KVVNGAF
+109 KIDINGAS
-116 VPDYDYALKIPEN
+116 VPDFDYALIIPSG
-129 FQITSNQNGNINFI
+129 FQLTSNENASVNFI
-143 TEDVCDFSIS
+143 TEDVCDFSVS

-162 IYSLSG
+162 IYSLSAN
-168 TNPNRFLLKK
+168 TPQRFLLKK
-178 TRKAISGTIKSQD
+178 TRKAISGTVNSIQSI
-191 FSFTTPSRFSVANI
+191 FNAPSKYPTVNI
-205 NDTSIINVLDCF
+205 NASSIINVLDCF
-217 DSDGNEWYEV
+217 DSDGNQWHEV

-241 ANYTDPNAV
+241 ASYTDPNAI

-275 QLQLGFGAGT
+275 TLQLGFGAGT
-285 VSDNDENLI
+285 VSDNDEDLV
-294 PNPDNVGTGLP
+294 PNPDNVGTGLA

-325 YGIAPANTTLTVRYL
+325 YGIAPANTTLTIRYL
-340 TGGGLQSNVSS
+340 TGGGLSANVDS
-351 GTLTNFNNSD
+351 GTLTNFNNTGV
-361 IVFVNPNIANS
+361 VFKNPNLSNTPLANIIFD
-372 SLADTIFNSV
+372 SL

-398 IDEIRQNA
+398 VEEIRQNA

-424 RALSMPSNIGTIAKA
+424 RSLSMPSNIGTIAKS
-439 YIQPTKVAEYQIGE
+439 YIQPTKVAEYGIGT

-459 MYVLSYNSQ
+459 MYVLSYNSN
-468 KQLRTASSTLKQNLK
+468 KTLRTASSTLKQNLK

-492 NDSIKIKDAYIVNI
+492 NDSIKIKDAYIINI
-506 TCNFDII
+506 TCEFDII

-521 SFIQLSITVLLLKL
+521 EV
-535 GNTIILNCINELSQY
+535 ILNCINTLTEY

-563 LNSLSILLDK
+563 LKSLSILIDK
-573 VEGVQTVKNIEI
+573 VEGVQTVTNVLIKNVAGT
-585 NNISGVSLGYSN
+585 SKGYSD
-597 YSYDL
+597 YSYDIA
-602 KAATNNGI
+602 AATNNGI
-610 IYPSVDPMVFE
+610 VYPSVDPMIFE
-621 LKYPQSDI
+621 LKFPSSDI
-629 TGKVVPL
+629 VGRVVPL

>member
-25 YSKTYFPNTYNDF
+25 YSQTYFPNTYNDF

-109 KVVNGAF
+109 KTVNGAY

-129 FQITSNQNGNINFI
+129 FQITSNQNGSINFI

-168 TNPNRFLLKK
+168 NINQPNRFLLKK

-191 FSFTTPSRFSVANI
+191 FTFTTPSKFSVVNI

-217 DSDGNEWYEV
+217 DSGGDEWYEV

-241 ANYTDPNAV
+241 ASYTDPNAI

-262 VQRRFTTRFLNST
+262 VQKRFTTRFLNST

-285 VSDNDENLI
+285 VSDNDENLV
-294 PNPDNVGTGLP
+294 PNPDNVGTGLS

-325 YGIAPANTTLTVRYL
+325 YGIAPSNTTLTVRYL
-340 TGGGLQSNVSS
+340 VGGGLQSNVSS
-351 GTLTNFNNSD
+351 GVLTNFNPSN
-361 IVFVNPNIANS
+361 IVFVNPNISNTSLANS
-372 SLADTIFNSV
+372 IFNSV

-387 LAADGGQGADT
+387 EAADGGQGADT

-439 YIQPTKVAEYQIGE
+439 YVQPTKVAEYQIGE

-459 MYVLSYNSQ
+459 MYVLSYNSR

-492 NDSIKIKDAYIVNI
+492 NDSIKIKDAYIINI

-521 SFIQLSITVLLLKL
+521 TV
-535 GNTIILNCINELSQY
+535 ILNCINELTQY

-573 VEGVQTVKNIEI
+573 VEGVQTVKNVEI
-585 NNISGVSLGYSN
+585 NNISGASLGYSD

-629 TGKVVPL
+629 TGRVVPL

>member
-1 MANLNRNINYTNRDF
+1 MANLNRNITYTNRDF
-16 NTFRNALID
+16 NTFRNALIN

-49 MASYIGDVLSF
+49 MASYMGDVLSF

-72 YARQESNLFDL
+72 YARQEKNLFDL
-83 AYMLGYKPKVTTVAT
+83 AYMLGYKPKVTTAAT
-98 TEIAFYQQLPS
+98 VDIALYQQLPS
-109 KVVNGAF
+109 KNVGGTY
-116 VPDYDYALKIPEN
+116 VPDFDYALKIPSN
-129 FQITSNQNGNINFI
+129 FQITSNENSSIKFI

-153 SSQDPTDVS
+153 SSQDPTDIS

-168 TNPNRFLLKK
+168 TIPDRFLLKK
-178 TRKAISGTIKSQD
+178 TRKAISGTINTTTAT
-191 FSFTTPSRFSVANI
+191 FTTPSKYPIIDI
-205 NDTSIINVLDCF
+205 NASNIINILDVF
-217 DSDGNEWYEV
+217 DSDGNQWYEV

-241 ANYTDPNAV
+241 ASYTDPNAI

-262 VQRRFTTRFLNST
+262 VQRRFTSRFLNNT
-275 QLQLGFGAGT
+275 TLQIGFGAGT
-285 VSDNDENLI
+285 VSDNDENLV
-294 PNPDNVGTGLP
+294 PNPDNVGTGLA
-305 FSKDKLTAA
+305 FSKDKLTTA

-325 YGIAPANTTLTVRYL
+325 YGIAPADTTLTIRYL
-340 TGGGLQSNVSS
+340 TGGGLASNVAS
-351 GTLTNFNNSD
+351 GTLTIFNSTG
-361 IVFVNPNIANS
+361 IFFSNPNITNNV
-372 SLADTIFNSV
+372 LADTIFNSV
-382 ATNNI
+382 AINNI

-398 IDEIRQNA
+398 IEEIRQNA

-424 RALSMPSNIGTIAKA
+424 RALSMPANIGTIAKA
-439 YIQPTKVAEYQIGE
+439 YIQPTKVAEYQLGE

-492 NDSIKIKDAYIVNI
+492 NDSIKIKDAYIINI

-521 SFIQLSITVLLLKL
+521 DV
-535 GNTIILNCINELSQY
+535 ILRCIESLTNY
-550 FNIDNW
+550 FSIDNW

-563 LNSLSILLDK
+563 LKDISILLDK
-573 VEGVQTVKNIEI
+573 VEGVQTITKVEI
-585 NNISGVSLGYSN
+585 KNISGASKGYSD
-597 YSYDL
+597 YSYDTI
-602 KAATNNGI
+602 AATNQGV
-610 IYPSVDPMVFE
+610 IYPSVDPMIFE
-621 LKYPQSDI
+621 LKYPQVDI
-629 TGKVVPL
+629 VGRVVPL